1 MSPHIT
7 VLYFSAAS
15 TSTGLFEQTIALPT
29 TTSPDS
35 PPDSDP
41 KFPLASLAALL
52 VSLHPNTGL
61 DKVLESSQWS
71 VDAVMIPESEVASV
85 FLRGGEEVALR
96 RTVVR
101 AISDPESFIS
111 KVPLPRSY
119 NHIHTDD
126 VAYKKLDPNEGDS
139 LAQTITG
146 LADAGLLQDEVVDFS
161 LQDVIDQTKSDMP
174 LRLICTE
181 DGKLYDRNA
190 IEARFR
196 VEHAPFF
203 EPTAV
208 SSDPDT
214 MIDAVQTSFAYVMFS
229 HRWEMGEPLYKDV
242 EGSDVFSLPE
252 SPGTRKLQ
260 HFCRH
265 VRECGFR
272 WAWSDTCCIDKNS
285 TSELQK
291 SIISMFMWY
300 RNSALTIIYLGDVSD
315 NSIEALKK
323 SIWFLRGWTLQ
334 ELIAPNR
341 LLFFQSDWTLLITS
355 DDLPIDNYK
364 ASSTFRNLITDITG
378 IDDAS
383 LTHFD
388 PASRTPTIRQRMSWA
403 AHRKTTEIEDIAY
416 CLMGI
421 FDIHLPVMYG
431 EGTSAFDR
439 LQIEIMAKSDD
450 PSLFDWTGKS
460 SASNSLL
467 AASPACFDPFTP
479 PIVDPV
485 PVTIRL
491 AQALHKV
498 PFVTDIQRGIDKLT
512 VGLFNLQE
520 RVGVNAQHPANYLA
534 GAKIHCHGFEYAVLD
549 VEETKAMSDARKV
562 ASAQGKELTVFQ
574 YHILAESLHPVT
586 VTLTEPIKT
595 GFGYGRVQ
603 SKYLCVF
610 RVWDQSLATG
620 RSSEEDGNHP
630 LRQPFVAHLLIS
642 KPGGIYRRVQV
653 KKRIVAKLAQ
663 SLEFRMVVQLRTLM
677 VE

>member
-1 MSPHIT
+1 M
-7 VLYFSAAS
+7 A
-15 TSTGLFEQTIALPT
+15 
-29 TTSPDS
+29 
-35 PPDSDP
+35 
-41 KFPLASLAALL
+41 KPLR
-52 VSLHPNTGL
+52 
-61 DKVLESSQWS
+61 Q
-71 VDAVMIPESEVASV
+71 
-85 FLRGGEEVALR
+85 LR

-111 KVPLPRSY
+111 K
-119 NHIHTDD
+119 
-126 VAYKKLDPNEGDS
+126 KLGLNEGDS

-146 LADAGLLQDEVVDFS
+146 VADAGLLQDEVS

-181 DGKLYDRNA
+181 DGKLYDCNA

-203 EPTAV
+203 EPTAL

-229 HRWEMGEPLYKDV
+229 HRWETGEPLYKDV

-265 VRECGFR
+265 ARERGFR

-285 TSELQK
+285 TAELQE
-291 SIISMFMWY
+291 SIISMFRWY
-300 RNSALTIIYLGDVSD
+300 RKSALTIIYLSDVSE

-364 ASSTFRNLITDITG
+364 ASSTFRTLITDITG

-403 AHRKTTEIEDIAY
+403 ARRRTTKIEDIAH

-421 FDIHLPVMYG
+421 FDIVHLPVMYG
-431 EGTSAFDR
+431 QGTRAFDR
-439 LQIEIMAKSDD
+439 LQIEIMTNSDD

-467 AASPACFDPFTP
+467 AASPACFDPFKPLT
-479 PIVDPV
+479 VDPI
-485 PVTIRL
+485 PATMRL
-491 AQALHKV
+491 AQALRKV
-498 PFVTDIQRGIDKLT
+498 PFVKDIQREVDTLT
-512 VGLFNLQE
+512 VGLFNMRE
-520 RVGVNAQHPANYLA
+520 RVGANVQHPGIHLA
-534 GAKIHCHGFEYAVLD
+534 GAKIHCHGLEYAVVE
-549 VEETKAMSDARKV
+549 VEETKAMSDAREA
-562 ASAQGKELTVFQ
+562 ASARGKEPTVFQ
-574 YHILAESLHPVT
+574 YHIVAESLHPVT

-603 SKYLCVF
+603 SKHLCVF
-610 RVWDQSLATG
+610 RVWDQSLAAG

-642 KPGGIYRRVQV
+642 KPGGIYRRIQV
-653 KKRIVAKLAQ
+653 KERIVAKLAQ
-663 SLEFRMVVQLRTLM
+663 PLELRMVVQLRTL
-677 VE
+677 VIE

>member
-1 MSPHIT
+1 MCACFHFAWMHNKWESGGDT
-7 VLYFSAAS
+7 SAFFPS
-15 TSTGLFEQTIALPT
+15 LPIQPNIH
-29 TTSPDS
+29 SQRLSFLQP
-35 PPDSDP
+35 
-41 KFPLASLAALL
+41 FIQFAV
-52 VSLHPNTGL
+52 VSLLLAPAHSRQSPLRSRIFHIQGT
-61 DKVLESSQWS
+61 
-71 VDAVMIPESEVASV
+71 AS
-85 FLRGGEEVALR
+85 
-96 RTVVR
+96 
-101 AISDPESFIS
+101 
-111 KVPLPRSY
+111 PLIH
-119 NHIHTDD
+119 HIHTDD
-126 VAYKKLDPNEGDS
+126 VAFKKLDPNEGDS
-139 LAQTITG
+139 QTITG
-146 LADAGLLQDEVVDFS
+146 LADDGLLQDEVVDFS
-161 LQDVIDQTKSDMP
+161 LQDMIDQTKSDMP

-214 MIDAVQTSFAYVMFS
+214 MTEAVQTSFAYTMFS
-229 HRWEMGEPLYKDV
+229 HRWETGEPLYKDV
-242 EGSDVFSLPE
+242 EGSDVFSLAE

-265 VRECGFR
+265 ARERGFR

-334 ELIAPNR
+334 ELIAPKR

-364 ASSTFRNLITDITG
+364 ASSTFR
-378 IDDAS
+378 
-383 LTHFD
+383 
-388 PASRTPTIRQRMSWA
+388 
-403 AHRKTTEIEDIAY
+403 
-416 CLMGI
+416 
-421 FDIHLPVMYG
+421 
-431 EGTSAFDR
+431 
-439 LQIEIMAKSDD
+439 
-450 PSLFDWTGKS
+450 KS

-467 AASPACFDPFTP
+467 AASPACFDPFAP

-485 PVTIRL
+485 PVTMRL

-512 VGLFNLQE
+512 VGLFNMQE
-520 RVGVNAQHPANYLA
+520 RIGVNAQHPANYLA

-549 VEETKAMSDARKV
+549 VEETKAMSDARV
-562 ASAQGKELTVFQ
+562 AASARGKELTVFQ

-663 SLEFRMVVQLRTLM
+663 SLELRMVVQLRTLM